1 MSIEEEL
8 DEICNFPEEQ
18 VRKFIHSEKIS
29 ALSVMAVG
37 IVHDLRG
44 LITPIGAGINIAI
57 TSIKDQKYEE
67 AIKYLKMAEEAKDK
81 LEDLTTRLLHFA
93 KRDDYTR
100 SEIYVN
106 DIIQSVVHICRPE
119 YIHQKIDLET
129 DLKEVPKIEGYPV
142 GLESVF
148 SNMLLNSLQAYNGVP
163 EDRKKKVHVRSY
175 YKEGY
180 IHVEIEDDGCGIK
193 KEYLPNIFKFKY
205 TTKKNGNGIG
215 LTAAA
220 MIVEESH
227 FGKICIDTE
236 YGRGTKFTIKLP
248 DAKSLKKMREDTWRI
263 KVD

>member
-44 LITPIGAGINIAI
+44 LLTPIGASIEIAI
-57 TSIKDQKYEE
+57 ASIQENKYED
-67 AIKYLKMAEEAKDK
+67 AIKYLRMADDAKQK

-100 SEIYVN
+100 GTVYVN
-106 DIIQSVVHICRPE
+106 DVLNSVIPICMPE
-119 YIHQKIDLET
+119 YLHQRITLET
-129 DLKEVPKIEGYPV
+129 DFKELPEIEGYHV

-148 SNMLLNSLQAYNGVP
+148 SNMLLNALQAYQGVP
-163 EDRKKKVHVRSY
+163 EERDKKVYVRSY
-175 YKEGY
+175 HKEGH
-180 IHVEIEDDGCGIK
+180 IHVEIEDNGCGIK
-193 KEYLPNIFKFKY
+193 TQDLPHIFKYKY
-205 TTKKNGNGIG
+205 TTKKDGNGIG
-215 LTAAA
+215 LTAAS
-220 MIVEESH
+220 MIVEKSH
-227 FGKICIDTE
+227 FGKICIDTK
-236 YGRGTKFTIKLP
+236 YGEGTKFKIKLP

-263 KVD
+263 KI